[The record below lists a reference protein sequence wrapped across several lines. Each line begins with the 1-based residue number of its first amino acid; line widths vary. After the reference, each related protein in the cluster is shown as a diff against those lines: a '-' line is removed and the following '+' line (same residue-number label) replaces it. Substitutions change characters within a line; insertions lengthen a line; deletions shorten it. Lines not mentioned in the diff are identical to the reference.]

1 MSVLRAPAKL
11 TWYLEVTGRRTNGM
25 HEIASEMTT
34 IDLVDLVEVEADG
47 DSLRVEGPCAASVPI
62 DATNIVARA
71 LALVGRRCSVVVHKE
86 IPVGGGL
93 GGGSADA
100 GAILRWAGGVTNDE
114 ALLLG
119 GDVPFCQVGGRAVV
133 SGVGEVVEPLDFV
146 ARDVTL
152 FLPDFSV
159 DTAACYRAYDVRY
172 DAGWRPR
179 GRNHLEEPAGD
190 VEPRLVETLEWLRGE
205 YGDVQ
210 LAGSG
215 STMFLDGHV
224 GAAMVR
230 DVRGPAGPIQLYQ
243 TTTTPS

>member
-1 MSVLRAPAKL
+1 MSLLRAPAKL

-25 HEIASEMTT
+25 HEITSEMTT

-119 GDVPFCQVGGRAVV
+119 GDVPFCQLGGRALVE
-133 SGVGEVVEPLDFV
+133 GVGERVTPLALRAISFRLSV
-146 ARDVTL
+146 ACATVATIAMSACAKPISMPPPKTSAPWLKFRAARPMLSSFPCAARL
-152 FLPDFSV
+152 FRWSR
-159 DTAACYRAYDVRY
+159 CRC
-172 DAGWRPR
+172 
-179 GRNHLEEPAGD
+179 
-190 VEPRLVETLEWLRGE
+190 
-205 YGDVQ
+205 
-210 LAGSG
+210 
-215 STMFLDGHV
+215 
-224 GAAMVR
+224 
-230 DVRGPAGPIQLYQ
+230 
-243 TTTTPS
+243 